1 MSALT
6 CVLELDGGAVHRR
19 DLDLMAGRMKHRGSM
34 TATFADPVAMGV
46 FPGHATEPLMEQ
58 SGEITVLLDGRIDN
72 RHDLVEQLGSPDQD
86 QGGRSDIELL
96 LLAYRKWGRELA
108 ARLVG
113 DFAFLIWDARQRL
126 LLAARDAMGMR
137 SLFYRRIG
145 QTLYIA
151 TDLSGLL
158 LDTLPR
164 VQLNGDYIVT
174 YLNQTGVVDTPDT
187 PWTTVHRLPKGC
199 LLIAEKGDMRTT
211 RYWDLRNAPDVR
223 FRELHEYSD
232 RFCELLTEAVRCRLP
247 DNEPAAV
254 LLSGG
259 LDSNSIYAVG
269 KRLTGKGQLLFP
281 VSARYDRFA
290 DCDERTYIQSIVE
303 RFGIEP
309 VWVCGDESWMF
320 RDMDQVPIMDEP
332 LPILTAH
339 HFTSSLYKAAVANGA
354 RVILDGYGGDQT
366 LNGSW
371 TRMGYYFTRLRWGRL
386 IKAIRHVAADN
397 LLPYRRIW
405 SECVWGP
412 LVQSSRFLSEIPPD
426 WSWLGRGMSY
436 GISRLEEGASFF
448 RNPAKTHHYRV
459 VDDAIKVLAFDTSVS
474 APLGADHRHPYLDR
488 RLAEFLHGIPDELRL
503 HEVHGQK
510 AILREA
516 LVGILPDP
524 IRTRPGKTGHLGTI
538 YHGIQQEFDRCCG
551 PLLKNPRLVEF
562 GLANKAGLERMVH
575 RFRLGQEQTE
585 TIWLAILLEHWL
597 RRPETSEIMAIPVP
611 RTATA

>member
-1 MSALT
+1 MSALA

-19 DLDLMAGRMKHRGSM
+19 DLDLMAGRMKHRGGM
-34 TATFADPVAMGV
+34 TATFADPLAMGV

-58 SGEITVLLDGRIDN
+58 SGEITMLLDGRIDN
-72 RHDLVEQLGSPDQD
+72 RRDLAAQLGTLARD
-86 QGGRSDIELL
+86 QGGRSDVELL

-126 LLAARDAMGMR
+126 LLAARDPMGMR

-151 TDLSGLL
+151 TDLNGLL
-158 LDTLPR
+158 LDTLPQ
-164 VQLNGDYIVT
+164 VQLSGDYIVT
-174 YLNQTGVVDTPDT
+174 YLNQTGIVDTPAT

-199 LLIAEKGDMRTT
+199 LLIAETGEISTT

-223 FRELHEYSD
+223 FKERHEYSD
-232 RFCELLTEAVRCRLP
+232 RFRELLTEAVRCRLP
-247 DNEPAAV
+247 DNEPTAV

-269 KRLTGKGQLLFP
+269 RRLTGKGQQLFP
-281 VSARYDRFA
+281 VSAWYDRFA
-290 DCDERTYIQSIVE
+290 DCDERTYIQSMVE
-303 RFGIEP
+303 RFGTEP
-309 VWVCGDESWMF
+309 VWVRGDESWMF
-320 RDMDQVPIMDEP
+320 RDLDQVPNMDEP
-332 LPILTAH
+332 LPIYTAH

-371 TRMGYYFTRLRWGRL
+371 TRMGYYFTRLQWGRL
-386 IKAIRHVAADN
+386 IKTMRHVTAET
-397 LLPYRRIW
+397 LLPYRYVW
-405 SECVWGP
+405 SKHVWGP
-412 LVQSSRFLSEIPPD
+412 LVQSSRFLSDTPPD
-426 WSWLGRGMSY
+426 WSWLGPGMLQA
-436 GISRLEEGASFF
+436 IPRLEEGASFF
-448 RNPAKTHHYRV
+448 RNPAKANHYRI
-459 VDDAIKVLAFDTSVS
+459 VDDAIKVLAFDTSVC

-488 RLAEFLHGIPDELRL
+488 RLAEFLHRIPDELRL
-503 HEVHGQK
+503 DEGLGQK

-516 LVGILPDP
+516 LIGILPDT
-524 IRTRPGKTGHLGTI
+524 IRLRPGKTGHLGTI

-551 PLLKNPRLVEF
+551 PLLKNSRLVEF
-562 GLANKAGLERMVH
+562 GIANKAGLERIVQ

-585 TIWLAILLEHWL
+585 TVWLAILLEHWL
-597 RRPETSEIMAIPVP
+597 RRPATCEIMAIPVP
-611 RTATA
+611 RTVTA